1 MDLLDFATPPW
12 LNPKVWAAVAA
23 VLALIAFEWWVYGK
37 GQHSI
42 QVKWDAQKAE
52 LLAAHTAE
60 VERLEAVNRK
70 VEVRYMDRVRTVQAK
85 AQTIVKEVPKYVT
98 QIDDSRCVI
107 PDGFI
112 RLLNTA
118 AQGDVPEPSSPAS
131 AAGATAAARPLPG
144 ALHAE

>member
-1 MDLLDFATPPW
+1 MGLLDFATPPW

-23 VLALIAFEWWVYGK
+23 VLALIAFEWWVYSK
-37 GQHSI
+37 GEAHTQAL
-42 QVKWDAQKAE
+42 WDKEKAE
-52 LLAAHTAE
+52 LQAKYTAE
-60 VERLEAVNRK
+60 VEQLQAVNRQ
-70 VEVRYMDRVRTVQAK
+70 VEVRYMDRVRVVQAK

-112 RLLNTA
+112 RLLNAA
-118 AQGDVPEPSSPAS
+118 AQGDVPEPAGAAS